1 MFGLTTLAPHIEPT
15 GILFQIQDLPFN
27 EKFTLEER
35 ERREES
41 YQRKSLYFSIM
52 VLDYSKVAHSRK
64 QPRHDRVKSLNEQS
78 IWVSGVK

>member
-35 ERREES
+35 ERGERRVIRE
-41 YQRKSLYFSIM
+41 KASI
-52 VLDYSKVAHSRK
+52 LA
-64 QPRHDRVKSLNEQS
+64 L
-78 IWVSGVK
+78 WF